1 MPDAFDLLGQWT
13 PALLIGLVSLAIAV
27 FAVAVL
33 QMEERV

>member
-1 MPDAFDLLGQWT
+1 MTDAFDLLGQWT